1 MCPGCSF
8 FFISLVFLRKNTR
21 VSTLDACVMWPLT
34 VCHVIISIQFL
45 FLATSCHF
53 QIAWNCSKFPYLHH
67 FTQVEGNL
75 LLWHHPH
82 DPSPTPL
89 WIPLT
94 LWLLFY
100 GEWKLLTACNS
111 RERRQRRQQPPS
123 RKCPGFWPISS
134 SFQQSG
140 THARPQRPSLLL
152 PQPGESLASLAS
164 SRRVPCSES
173 LELFCTV
180 SLVLFLTKNS
190 KELLKKND
198 LFKSP
203 IGSRLHVFSVRAL

>member
-1 MCPGCSF
+1 
-8 FFISLVFLRKNTR
+8 
-21 VSTLDACVMWPLT
+21 MWPLT

-67 FTQVEGNL
+67 FIQVEGNL

-134 SFQQSG
+134 SFQQAG
-140 THARPQRPSLLL
+140 THARSDPPCCSLN
-152 PQPGESLASLAS
+152 QV
-164 SRRVPCSES
+164 SRSQVLHRHAV
-173 LELFCTV
+173 FRAV
-180 SLVLFLTKNS
+180 SRWSCFARCHWWYFFTKNS

-203 IGSRLHVFSVRAL
+203 IGSRWLVSSVRAL